1 MGCSRGRKR
10 KNELGVGVS
19 QSQRLSFYRDGK
31 MLNHQE
37 AGKGPA
43 PHEVWLILGIIAS
56 NTAGVDRCLSA
67 PVNGMAT
74 AFDSLQVA

>member
-1 MGCSRGRKR
+1 
-10 KNELGVGVS
+10 
-19 QSQRLSFYRDGK
+19 